1 MKYYLL
7 VKNEDNSENLI
18 SLHNKTSF
26 SFEELNKY
34 VYSFS
39 SLDEFKKYLFK
50 NGIINGFDVEIM
62 VLMQNKKSLT
72 DSMMN
77 SGKRLNEI
85 KKIVAQHEMFE
96 CQKPVNDSK
105 LYQES
110 ADIISS
116 ANERIKEYSKEF
128 KGICPAQ
135 DVKGYFD

>member
-7 VKNEDNSENLI
+7 VKNEDSGESLI

-39 SLDEFKKYLFK
+39 NLNEFKKYLFK
-50 NGIINGFDVEIM
+50 EGLISSFDVEIN
-62 VLMQNKKSLT
+62 VISINRQSLT

-85 KKIVAQHEMFE
+85 REIAFQ
-96 CQKPVNDSK
+96 QKLVESQRPVNDSK
-105 LYQES
+105 VYQES
-110 ADIISS
+110 DDIISS
-116 ANERIKEYSKEF
+116 ANERIKEYAKEF
-128 KGICPAQ
+128 KGICLAQ